1 MAGLQWDDA
10 STATYTAEAAEV
22 TIYTKVKVTVCLD
35 DEGPMG
41 PAFYW
46 TVEQLDGTRLTDGW
60 SKSVVQARKD
70 AVKAARS
77 L

>member
-1 MAGLQWDDA
+1 MSGLQWDDA

-22 TIYTKVKVTVCLD
+22 RIYAKVKVTVCLD
-35 DEGPMG
+35 DEGPMT

-46 TVEQLDGTRLTDGW
+46 TVEQLDGTELDNGW
-60 SKSVVQARKD
+60 SRSVVQARKD